1 MTSISYPPHIDVR
14 LDDLRSQVIADFLQ
28 QHLEDMRSVSPPE
41 SKHALDLD
49 GLRQQGIYFYTMWS
63 EIQWS
68 DKRWVDNR
76 SEHVKKQGSKQGE
89 KHQSEN
95 RLIGCG
101 AFKILSATDAEIKS
115 MRIDNLYRG
124 QGLAALMLEHIEAQ
138 AMQKGIKQ
146 LWLETG
152 TMAFFAPARRLY
164 LSKGFKECDPFA
176 DYTLDDNSIFM
187 TKSL

>member
-1 MTSISYPPHIDVR
+1 MTSNSYPPHIDVR
-14 LDDLRSQVIADFLQ
+14 LDDLRSQAIADFLQ
-28 QHLEDMRSVSPPE
+28 QHLDDMRSVSPPE

-49 GLRQQGIYFYTMWS
+49 GLRQHGVYFYTMWTDKR
-63 EIQWS
+63 WS
-68 DKRWVDNR
+68 DKQ
-76 SEHVKKQGSKQGE
+76 SEQGE
-89 KHQSEN
+89 KHQSES

-138 AMQKGIKQ
+138 AMQKGINQ

>member
-1 MTSISYPPHIDVR
+1 MTLNSYPPHIDVR
-14 LDDLRSQVIADFLQ
+14 LDDLRSQAIADFLQ
-28 QHLEDMRSVSPPE
+28 QHLDDMRSVSPPE

-49 GLRQQGIYFYTMWS
+49 GLRQQGVYFYTMWTDKQCSAKRGAGKQS
-63 EIQWS
+63 E
-68 DKRWVDNR
+68 
-76 SEHVKKQGSKQGE
+76 QGE

-101 AFKILSATDAEIKS
+101 AFKLLSATDAEIKS

-152 TMAFFAPARRLY
+152 SMAFFAPARRLY
-164 LSKGFKECDPFA
+164 LNKGFKECDPFA